1 MKNIINIINKE
12 LNNYQL
18 ITYSKDFLPKTK
30 KPNRILLIIRI
41 LESVIK
47 DTINLIA

>member
-1 MKNIINIINKE
+1 MIINIINKE
-12 LNNYQL
+12 FDNYQL
-18 ITYSKDFLPKTK
+18 ITYSEDFLPIIK

-47 DTINLIA
+47 DTINLII